1 MKDKNLPQDNDIS
14 SLEELTDEAN
24 RMIELLEKEKDLNN
38 S

>member
-24 RMIELLEKEKDLNN
+24 RMIEVIRKRKR